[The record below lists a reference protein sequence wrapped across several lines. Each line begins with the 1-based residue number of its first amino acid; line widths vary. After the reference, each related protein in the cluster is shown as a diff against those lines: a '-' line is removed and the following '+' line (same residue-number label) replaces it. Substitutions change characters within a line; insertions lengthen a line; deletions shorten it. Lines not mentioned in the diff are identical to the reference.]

1 MNALMLLSTKVHKIP
16 SSLAQKV
23 LCLKM
28 FNVLTPLP
36 QEGAALQIF
45 SFEGDVDQERCPVWM
60 LRGPWFPHPW
70 DQVEKL
76 RNGGNAIWAD
86 CDEPLSNA
94 HVVDPILKEPWKKTL
109 VFLGVEGDYTTQL
122 YGDYNK
128 PL

>member
-1 MNALMLLSTKVHKIP
+1 MLLSTKVHKIP

-60 LRGPWFPHPW
+60 LREWR
-70 DQVEKL
+70 EKL

-94 HVVDPILKEPWKKTL
+94 HVVDPILKEP
-109 VFLGVEGDYTTQL
+109 
-122 YGDYNK
+122 
-128 PL
+128 